1 MTRAESR
8 LLVLLAALAGWTDA
22 LSFTALGKVFTSFQS
37 GNLIF
42 LGLGVDE
49 ADAQLFVGAG
59 VSLLAF
65 LAGTALGAY
74 VVRRP
79 EVDAPAISSLIPAFV
94 LQLALLV
101 ALAVCWQVLGEP
113 TGNSASRIVLVALGA
128 AAMGIQG
135 AAVFALRIP
144 GVVTNAMTATL
155 MLAGIFLGLRARGR
169 AEAQKASQ
177 APIGILA
184 ALCGAYVLS
193 ALIVG
198 AIDSPEVTSVGPAAL
213 ITLAIAG
220 LLLRDHEFQSTG
232 STRRRTL
239 HTHPNL
245 RGGDG
250 SS

>member
-1 MTRAESR
+1 MTRLESS
-8 LLVLLAALAGWTDA
+8 LLVLLAVIAGWIDA

-42 LGLGVDE
+42 LGLAVDE
-49 ADAQLFVGAG
+49 GDAELLVGAG

-74 VVRRP
+74 VVRRA
-79 EVDAPAISSLIPAFV
+79 EVDASAIRLLVPAFV

-101 ALAVCWQVLGEP
+101 ALAVGWQVLGAP

-155 MLAGIFLGLRARGR
+155 MLAGIFLGLRARGES
-169 AEAQKASQ
+169 EAQKASHV
-177 APIGILA
+177 PVGILVT
-184 ALCGAYVLS
+184 LCSAYALS
-193 ALIVG
+193 ALTVG
-198 AIDSPEVTSVGPAAL
+198 AIDNPEVTSLGPAAL
-213 ITLAIAG
+213 LSLAIAG
-220 LLLRDHEFQSTG
+220 LLSRDRELLSIGSTG
-232 STRRRTL
+232 RRML
-239 HTHPNL
+239 QSHLNF

-250 SS
+250 SG

>member
-1 MTRAESR
+1 MTRVESS
-8 LLVLLAALAGWTDA
+8 LLFLLAALAGWIDA

-42 LGLGVDE
+42 VGLGVDE
-49 ADAQLFVGAG
+49 GDAQLLVGAG

-74 VVRRP
+74 VVRRA
-79 EVDAPAISSLIPAFV
+79 EVDASAIRLLVPAFV

-101 ALAVCWQVLGEP
+101 ALAVCWQVLDEP
-113 TGNSASRIVLVALGA
+113 TGNSASRIALVALGA

-155 MLAGIFLGLRARGR
+155 MLAGIFLGLRARGQ
-169 AEAQKASQ
+169 AEAQKASK
-177 APIGILA
+177 APLGLLA
-184 ALCGAYVLS
+184 ALCSAYALS

-198 AIDSPEVTSVGPAAL
+198 AIDRPEVTSLGPAVL
-213 ITLAIAG
+213 LTLAIAG
-220 LLLRDHEFQSTG
+220 LVARDREFLSIRSSG
-232 STRRRTL
+232 RRTL
-239 HTHPNL
+239 QSHPNL